1 MMMIQ
6 SIWLMGFAQ
15 KNLVIIVV
23 MIAIIVIIITILMI
37 IAIINH
43 HGHHYLM
50 INVSKVSMTIIMIRE
65 YGCRWWWRLTQRQ
78 WLGREKQASKSC
90 SRWQLLITVTI
101 LVQSLYSLTE

>member
-1 MMMIQ
+1 M
-6 SIWLMGFAQ
+6 
-15 KNLVIIVV
+15 VITVTI
-23 MIAIIVIIITILMI
+23 MAIIMDITI
-37 IAIINH
+37 
-43 HGHHYLM
+43 LM
-50 INVSKVSMTIIMIRE
+50 INVSKISMTIIMIME